1 MDTHKA
7 SLSSVTW
14 SEDLNTVAPQQF
26 DRNDPSNEGRPT
38 WFNVD
43 QYLSSVE
50 QMITCDEVTNALWML
65 DHLPG
70 WYRDNPPPAVEM
82 IRRRLLE
89 RFFTTLDYAKDGCT
103 WADGIGKQDRA
114 TSLDHLN
121 LERGALAFK
130 YASMYN
136 DQLHIHELAPGN
148 YWLPVALNA
157 ADCKFTYYGP
167 SLNAR
172 MQEDAAA
179 NIPNWRNISFNFK
192 EPPYKS
198 MFVCFEFIEHLAD
211 PSEIYHHY
219 VKSGLDADVILLST
233 PKYTFGGGMG
243 DWYNKDL
250 GHLRTYTPNEFKEFA
265 IKTWPKHDWILHDGP
280 VMVLAGEKA

>member
-1 MDTHKA
+1 MN
-7 SLSSVTW
+7 SL
-14 SEDLNTVAPQQF
+14 APQQF
-26 DRNDPSNEGRPT
+26 DRNDPANEGRPT
-38 WFNVD
+38 WFDVN
-43 QYLSSVE
+43 QYLGCVE

-70 WYRDNPPPAVEM
+70 YYRANPPPAVAQ
-82 IRRRLLE
+82 IKRRLLE

-103 WADGIGKQDRA
+103 WETGAGAMDQA
-114 TSLDHLN
+114 TALDHLN

-130 YASMYN
+130 YALEYTQK
-136 DQLHIHELAPGN
+136 DEWVHIHELAPGN

-157 ADCKFTYYGP
+157 AGCRFTYFGP
-167 SLNAR
+167 SLNTR
-172 MQEDAAA
+172 MQEEAAE
-179 NIPNWRNISFNFK
+179 NLPNWYKGDR
-192 EPPYKS
+192 PPASKS

-233 PKYTFGGGMG
+233 PKYTYGGGCG

-265 IKTWPKHDWILHDGP
+265 IKTWPKHNWVLHDGP